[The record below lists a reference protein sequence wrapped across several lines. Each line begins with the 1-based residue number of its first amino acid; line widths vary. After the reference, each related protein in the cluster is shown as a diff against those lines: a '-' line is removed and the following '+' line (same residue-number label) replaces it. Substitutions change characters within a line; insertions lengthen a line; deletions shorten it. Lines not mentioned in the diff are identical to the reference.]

1 MPSRGVRR
9 AAGRDEHDRVA
20 VADDD
25 GAVGLLGELA
35 GFESEGLV
43 ADGEFTGS
51 HKAIFRISRLKL
63 RQAEVDLQ
71 TRASHVYLRMFSRL
85 IRSA

>member
-25 GAVGLLGELA
+25 GAAGLLGELA
-35 GFESEGLV
+35 GFETESLV
-43 ADGEFTGS
+43 ADREFAGMS
-51 HKAIFRISRLKL
+51 
-63 RQAEVDLQ
+63 
-71 TRASHVYLRMFSRL
+71 
-85 IRSA
+85 